1 MTPAAR
7 LELAGA
13 LKRRVED
20 VNIRVPKST
29 AIRHDLHAVRR
40 AAGPTGAPR
49 LVATEDTDGHADRC
63 AGLRRGR
70 DRAGG
75 LRLHRIDKHA
85 DLRVRPN
92 LGRPG
97 TVRWRELPGALYPP
111 RPATIRASDHAR
123 RRSRCGCDRSGSA
136 APGARGR
143 RGTERADAAD
153 GRPRRRT

>member
-1 MTPAAR
+1 MTPVAR

-111 RPATIRASDHAR
+111 PPGDDPSVGPRKKAFPLRLRPKR
-123 RRSRCGCDRSGSA
+123 
-136 APGARGR
+136 
-143 RGTERADAAD
+143 
-153 GRPRRRT
+153 